1 MYNSLLI
8 DTTSGCG
15 LVSAPM
21 NYIAERRLEEKE
33 RRRAEIVDAAE
44 AAGREVGLD
53 ALTMDDVARR
63 ARLSR
68 ALLYVYFQDRSDLM
82 FGLAERAMTMLHAR
96 FVEAAER
103 HRTGLDQVSAMG
115 RAYVAFSQEFPVL
128 FDALA
133 RCELQSSEPTQ
144 GSPSEQACAL
154 GGDRLQARL
163 VASLETGVR
172 DGSIRATGFAH
183 ADERHAVGLH
193 ARNHPAHHHQGSRA
207 DASRGDAR
215 KRSSITPS
223 A

>member
-1 MYNSLLI
+1 MS
-8 DTTSGCG
+8 
-15 LVSAPM
+15 
-21 NYIAERRLEEKE
+21 YIAERRLEEKE

-103 HRTGLDQVSAMG
+103 NRTGLDQVVAMG
-115 RAYVAFSQEFPVL
+115 RAYVAFSQEFPTL

-133 RCELQSSEPTQ
+133 RCELKSGDPAEF
-144 GSPSEQACAL
+144 SPSEQACAAN
-154 GGDRLQARL
+154 GDKLQAAL
-163 VASLETGVR
+163 VASIENGIR
-172 DGSIRATGFAH
+172 DGSIRGDVKDAMLMSVTLWGFMHGIIQLTTTKAL
-183 ADERHAVGLH
+183 AL
-193 ARNHPAHHHQGSRA
+193 AHHGVSPKALIDHAISM
-207 DASRGDAR
+207 
-215 KRSSITPS
+215 ITRDLK

>member
-1 MYNSLLI
+1 MS
-8 DTTSGCG
+8 
-15 LVSAPM
+15 
-21 NYIAERRLEEKE
+21 YIAERRLEEKE

-82 FGLAERAMTMLHAR
+82 FGLCERAMGMLHAR

-103 HRTGLDQVSAMG
+103 ERTGLEQVSAMG

-133 RCELQSSEPTQ
+133 RCELKTPELSQ
-144 GSPSEQACAL
+144 GSPSEQACAA
-154 GGDRLQARL
+154 GGDRLQAQL
-163 VASLETGVR
+163 VASIETGVR
-172 DGSIRATGFAH
+172 DGSIRADVGSPMLMSVTLWGFMHGIIQLTTNKAH
-183 ADERHAVGLH
+183 ALTHHGVTAKALIDHAI
-193 ARNHPAHHHQGSRA
+193 SM
-207 DASRGDAR
+207 
-215 KRSSITPS
+215 ITRDLK

>member
-1 MYNSLLI
+1 MS
-8 DTTSGCG
+8 
-15 LVSAPM
+15 
-21 NYIAERRLEEKE
+21 YIAERRLEEKE

-82 FGLAERAMTMLHAR
+82 FGLCERAMGMLHAR

-103 HRTGLDQVSAMG
+103 HRTGLEQVSAMG

-133 RCELQSSEPTQ
+133 RCELKTPEPSQ
-144 GSPSEQACAL
+144 GTPSEQACAA
-154 GGDRLQARL
+154 GGDRLQTRL
-163 VASLETGVR
+163 VASIDAGVR
-172 DGSIRATGFAH
+172 DGSIRGDITSPLLMSVTLWGFMHGIIQLTTTKAH
-183 ADERHAVGLH
+183 AL
-193 ARNHPAHHHQGSRA
+193 AHHGVAGNDLIDHAISM
-207 DASRGDAR
+207 
-215 KRSSITPS
+215 ITRDLK

>member
-1 MYNSLLI
+1 
-8 DTTSGCG
+8 
-15 LVSAPM
+15 M

-68 ALLYVYFQDRSDLM
+68 ALLYVYFQDRADLM
-82 FGLAERAMTMLHAR
+82 FGLAERAMNMLLTR

-103 HRTGLDQVSAMG
+103 NRTGLEQVSAIG

-133 RCELQSSEPTQ
+133 RCELHSPEPTD
-144 GSPSEQACAL
+144 GSPAEQACAM
-154 GGDRLQARL
+154 GGDRLQATL
-163 VASLETGVR
+163 VACIDNGVK
-172 DGSIRATGFAH
+172 DGSIRGDIGSPMLMSVTLWGFMHGIIQLTTTKAN
-183 ADERHAVGLH
+183 AL
-193 ARNHPAHHHQGSRA
+193 AHHNVAPRA
-207 DASRGDAR
+207 LIDNAIDM
-215 KRSSITPS
+215 ITRDLK

>member
-1 MYNSLLI
+1 MS
-8 DTTSGCG
+8 
-15 LVSAPM
+15 
-21 NYIAERRLEEKE
+21 YIAERRLEEKE

-44 AAGREVGLD
+44 AAGRDVGLD

-82 FGLAERAMTMLHAR
+82 FGLAERAMAMLHAR
-96 FVEAAER
+96 FVDAADR

-133 RCELQSSEPTQ
+133 RCELQSSEPTA
-144 GSPSEQACAL
+144 GSPSEQACAA
-154 GGDRLQARL
+154 GGDRLQQSI
-163 VASLETGVR
+163 VASIEKGVA
-172 DGSIRATGFAH
+172 DGSMRGDIGSPMLMSVTLWGFMHGIIQLTTTKAH
-183 ADERHAVGLH
+183 ALSHHGVTAKTLIDHAI
-193 ARNHPAHHHQGSRA
+193 SM
-207 DASRGDAR
+207 
-215 KRSSITPS
+215 ITRDLE

>member
-1 MYNSLLI
+1 MS
-8 DTTSGCG
+8 
-15 LVSAPM
+15 
-21 NYIAERRLEEKE
+21 YIAERRLEEKE

-82 FGLAERAMTMLHAR
+82 FGLCERAMAMLHSR
-96 FVEAAER
+96 FAEAAER
-103 HRTGLDQVSAMG
+103 HRTGLEQVSAMG

-133 RCELQSSEPTQ
+133 RCELKTPEPSQ
-144 GSPSEQACAL
+144 GSPSEQACAA
-154 GGDRLQARL
+154 GGDRLQVQL
-163 VASLETGVR
+163 VASIDAGMR
-172 DGSIRATGFAH
+172 DGSIRGDIESPMLMSVTLWGFMHGIIQLTTTKAH
-183 ADERHAVGLH
+183 AL
-193 ARNHPAHHHQGSRA
+193 AHHGVAGMDLIDHAISM
-207 DASRGDAR
+207 
-215 KRSSITPS
+215 ITRDLK

>member
-1 MYNSLLI
+1 MS
-8 DTTSGCG
+8 
-15 LVSAPM
+15 
-21 NYIAERRLEEKE
+21 YIAERRLEEKE

-68 ALLYVYFQDRSDLM
+68 ALLYVYFQDRSDLF
-82 FGLAERAMTMLHAR
+82 FGLAERAMEMLLAR

-103 HRTGLDQVSAMG
+103 NRTGLEKVSAIG

-133 RCELQSSEPTQ
+133 RCELQSPDPTES
-144 GSPSEQACAL
+144 SPTEEACAL
-154 GGDRLQARL
+154 GGQRLHATL
-163 VASLETGVR
+163 VASIEAGVR
-172 DGSIRATGFAH
+172 DGSIRSDIGSPMLMSVTLWGFMHGIIQLTTTKAH
-183 ADERHAVGLH
+183 AL
-193 ARNHPAHHHQGSRA
+193 AHHGVAPKALVDHA
-207 DASRGDAR
+207 INM
-215 KRSSITPS
+215 ITRDLK

>member
-1 MYNSLLI
+1 MS
-8 DTTSGCG
+8 
-15 LVSAPM
+15 
-21 NYIAERRLEEKE
+21 YIAERRLEEKE

-53 ALTMDDVARR
+53 SLTMDDVARR

-82 FGLAERAMTMLHAR
+82 FGLAERAMGQLHAR

-103 HRTGLDQVSAMG
+103 HRTGLEQVSAIG

-133 RCELQSSEPTQ
+133 RCELQTPEPTQ
-144 GSPSEQACAL
+144 GSPSEQACAV
-154 GGDRLQARL
+154 GGDRLQATL
-163 VASLETGVR
+163 VASIEAGIR
-172 DGSIRATGFAH
+172 DGSIRGDVSSPMLMSVTLWGFMHGIIQLTTTKAH
-183 ADERHAVGLH
+183 AL
-193 ARNHPAHHHQGSRA
+193 AHHGVAGKDLVDHA
-207 DASRGDAR
+207 IAM
-215 KRSSITPS
+215 ITRDLK

>member
-1 MYNSLLI
+1 MS
-8 DTTSGCG
+8 
-15 LVSAPM
+15 
-21 NYIAERRLEEKE
+21 YIAERRLEEKE

-82 FGLAERAMTMLHAR
+82 FGLCERAMGMLHAR
-96 FVEAAER
+96 FVDAAER
-103 HRTGLDQVSAMG
+103 HRTGLEQVSAMG

-133 RCELQSSEPTQ
+133 RCELKTPEPSQ
-144 GSPSEQACAL
+144 GSPSEQACAA

-163 VASLETGVR
+163 VASIDAGLR
-172 DGSIRATGFAH
+172 DGSIRRDIASPMLMSVTLWGFMHGIIQLTTTKAH
-183 ADERHAVGLH
+183 AL
-193 ARNHPAHHHQGSRA
+193 AHHGVAGNDLIDHA
-207 DASRGDAR
+207 IAM
-215 KRSSITPS
+215 ITRDLK

>member
-1 MYNSLLI
+1 MS
-8 DTTSGCG
+8 
-15 LVSAPM
+15 
-21 NYIAERRLEEKE
+21 YIAERRLEEKE

-82 FGLAERAMTMLHAR
+82 FGLAERAMNMLHAR

-103 HRTGLDQVSAMG
+103 NKTGLEQVSAIG
-115 RAYVAFSQEFPVL
+115 RAYVAFSQEFPTL

-133 RCELQSSEPTQ
+133 RCELESPDPAQC
-144 GSPSEQACAL
+144 SPSEQACLA
-154 GGDRLQARL
+154 GGDKLQRQL
-163 VASLETGVR
+163 VASIETGVR
-172 DGSIRATGFAH
+172 DGSIRADITSPVLMSVTLWGFMHGIIQLTTTKTH
-183 ADERHAVGLH
+183 ALI
-193 ARNHPAHHHQGSRA
+193 HHGVSA
-207 DASRGDAR
+207 KSLIDNAISM
-215 KRSSITPS
+215 ITRDLK

>member
-1 MYNSLLI
+1 MS
-8 DTTSGCG
+8 
-15 LVSAPM
+15 
-21 NYIAERRLEEKE
+21 YIAERRLEEKE

-82 FGLAERAMTMLHAR
+82 FGLAERAMNMLHSR

-103 HRTGLDQVSAMG
+103 HRPGLEKVSAIG

-133 RCELQSSEPTQ
+133 RCELETPDPEKS
-144 GSPSEQACAL
+144 SPSEQACLA
-154 GGDRLQARL
+154 GGDRLQGVL
-163 VASLETGVR
+163 VAAIEAGVR
-172 DGSIRATGFAH
+172 DGSIRADIGSPMLMSVTLWGFMHGIIQLTTSKAH
-183 ADERHAVGLH
+183 AL
-193 ARNHPAHHHQGSRA
+193 AHHGVVPKALVDHAISM
-207 DASRGDAR
+207 
-215 KRSSITPS
+215 ITRDLKS
-223 A
+223 

>member
-1 MYNSLLI
+1 MS
-8 DTTSGCG
+8 
-15 LVSAPM
+15 
-21 NYIAERRLEEKE
+21 YISERRLEEKE

-44 AAGREVGLD
+44 AAGRDVGLD

-82 FGLAERAMTMLHAR
+82 FGLAERAMSMLHAR

-103 HRTGLDQVSAMG
+103 HRTGLEQVSAIG

-133 RCELQSSEPTQ
+133 RCELRSPEPTD

-154 GGDRLQARL
+154 GGDRLQATL
-163 VASLETGVR
+163 VASIEVGVR
-172 DGSIRATGFAH
+172 DGSIRRDVGSPMLMSVTLWGFMHGIIQLTTTKAN
-183 ADERHAVGLH
+183 AL
-193 ARNHPAHHHQGSRA
+193 AHHGVTAKTLIDHA
-207 DASRGDAR
+207 INM
-215 KRSSITPS
+215 ITRDLQS
-223 A
+223 